1 MVFKKQNR
9 VQLET
14 LVRSNSLFLE
24 AHTHSRIQNSQKNFI
39 LNDRQILRSVGN
51 VDLLCVLFD
60 ECRSD
65 RTTHGF

>member
-24 AHTHSRIQNSQKNFI
+24 AHNQSRLQNSQKKII
-39 LNDRQILRSVGN
+39 LNDRQILRLVGN
-51 VDLLCVLFD
+51 FDFFCVLFD

>member
-14 LVRSNSLFLE
+14 FVRSNSLFLE
-24 AHTHSRIQNSQKNFI
+24 AHNQSRLQNSQKKFI
-39 LNDRQILRSVGN
+39 LNDRQILRSAGN
-51 VDLLCVLFD
+51 FDFFCVLFD
-60 ECRSD
+60 ECQSD

>member
-24 AHTHSRIQNSQKNFI
+24 AHNQSRLQNSQKKI
-39 LNDRQILRSVGN
+39 YIKRQADFTFSRQL
-51 VDLLCVLFD
+51 
-60 ECRSD
+60 
-65 RTTHGF
+65 